1 MKVTTSVSFPMRRN
15 AVRASGSIDQPTSWP
30 CVLAITRL
38 APASRASGVSSAS
51 GAAAP
56 NHTVSMSRR
65 AISRRI
71 RTATD
76 GSGTIK
82 RGRVPHHVVAV
93 RRRPRRRIPRQPSH
107 FGAYTVS
114 VWTSVCDQF
123 PHQVLQVGL
132 DAAAARRKVIG
143 HQQNPGH
150 RRQASRSATGAS
162 RTSPRSG
169 RRRGRRG
176 PRSRRRGG
184 RGRTPP
190 GRACAASASRTGRR
204 RSG

>member
-15 AVRASGSIDQPTSWP
+15 AVRANGSMDQPTSWP

-38 APASRASGVSSAS
+38 APASLASGVSRAS

-82 RGRVPHHVVAV
+82 VVGC
-93 RRRPRRRIPRQPSH
+93 R
-107 FGAYTVS
+107 T
-114 VWTSVCDQF
+114 TS
-123 PHQVLQVGL
+123 
-132 DAAAARRKVIG
+132 
-143 HQQNPGH
+143 
-150 RRQASRSATGAS
+150 
-162 RTSPRSG
+162 
-169 RRRGRRG
+169 
-176 PRSRRRGG
+176 
-184 RGRTPP
+184 
-190 GRACAASASRTGRR
+190 
-204 RSG
+204 